1 MARPRIRQF
10 AGDMGIEYDEAK
22 SLIEEGRRRK
32 DGGAQTLEKNMKKMR
47 GFEKG
52 GSSMTQP
59 TPLTEKEK
67 RYRDYM
73 GDPDIPESYK
83 EGVRRN
89 PSLLDPDHPMN
100 TEGRKPKKKM
110 PKPTPKPP
118 RGKRGEVYAA
128 DGKYMCRGGGKA
140 VQGTKFTGVK

>member
-32 DGGAQTLEKNMKKMR
+32 DGGAQMLEKNMKKMR

-67 RYRDYM
+67 ERLNELL
-73 GDPDIPESYK
+73 IK
-83 EGVRRN
+83 EKE
-89 PSLLDPDHPMN
+89 D
-100 TEGRKPKKKM
+100 
-110 PKPTPKPP
+110 
-118 RGKRGEVYAA
+118 
-128 DGKYMCRGGGKA
+128 
-140 VQGTKFTGVK
+140 